1 MRLQFYTTE
10 DGHRINGIWVPERQC
25 FVDLGERY
33 DSLIKALFGEAL
45 FGDQTA
51 SARNRMDIERW
62 LHDGARGAHEIAPDS
77 YRVDAAVPFFPSKI
91 VCLGKS
97 YAAHAREF
105 DGHIPSEPEVFL
117 KATSALCGVY
127 DPVLRP
133 PSCEK
138 LDYEVELALVI
149 KSRLKNASPEESQ
162 RGILGYTLMCDYSE
176 RDNQLGRGSQWT
188 KGKSYESFAPVG
200 PVLITPDEISDPRD
214 LSLQLM
220 VNGEKRQWGK
230 TSSLIAPIDHLISYI
245 SKFMTLCPG
254 DIVSTGTPSGVA
266 MGMKEPKYLKPDDL
280 IEWGCSQIG
289 WARQIVCQDH

>member
-1 MRLQFYTTE
+1 MKLQFYTDQE
-10 DGHRINGIWVPERQC
+10 GKRINGIWVPERQC
-25 FVDLGERY
+25 FVDLGSHY
-33 DSLIKALFGEAL
+33 DSLVKALFGESL
-45 FGDQTA
+45 FGDQNEA
-51 SARNRMDIERW
+51 GRNRMDLERW
-62 LHDGARGAHEIAPDS
+62 LHEGARGAREIEPDE

-97 YAAHAREF
+97 YASHAMEF
-105 DGHIPSEPEVFL
+105 DGKIPSEPEVFL
-117 KATSALCGVY
+117 KASSAMCGVY

-133 PSCEK
+133 PGCEK
-138 LDYEVELALVI
+138 LDYEVELALVV
-149 KSRLKNASPEESQ
+149 KTRMKNVSPEVAE

-214 LSLQLM
+214 LSLQLT

-230 TSSLIAPIDHLISYI
+230 TSSLIAPVDHLVSYI

-254 DIVSTGTPSGVA
+254 DIISTGTPSGVA
-266 MGMKEPKYLKPDDL
+266 MGMKTPVYLEPGDVV
-280 IEWGCSQIG
+280 EWGCSQIG
-289 WARQIVCQDH
+289 WARQLVRQDS